1 MDLAGIRH
9 FIIFILISV
18 GLHCSGLLLNRT
30 FESQQLL
37 TQQIGVILLSGTREG
52 FYPAPEIKAQAASAR
67 QNPLPAVSKKDLV
80 AAAGS
85 VKKPQISSPRED
97 MITAAVK
104 PALPTEVA
112 RPLMTPAQRSRPEPV
127 AAPIQNSAKAVGVT
141 SAAEVT
147 KVVSLVP
154 SPVDRAG
161 KADAKQSAEALSPA
175 GATLRQETRAS
186 GFGGNQALAQL
197 AVPLYAGN
205 PKPEYPKIARL
216 RGWEGTVRLDVVV
229 RKDGRVGKVE
239 LADSSGFRALDQVAL
254 KTVYRWRFKPAMS
267 SGAPVESTVQV
278 PVRFVL
284 NAQP

>member
-9 FIIFILISV
+9 LIIFILISV

-30 FESQQLL
+30 FESRQLL
-37 TQQIGVILLSGTREG
+37 KQQIGVTLLSGPRER
-52 FYPAPEIKAQAASAR
+52 FYPAPEIKAHAASA
-67 QNPLPAVSKKDLV
+67 QQSPLPSVSKKDLA

-85 VKKPQISSPRED
+85 VRNPQKSFQSED
-97 MITAAVK
+97 IITAAAK
-104 PALPTEVA
+104 PAVPATVA
-112 RPLMTPAQRSRPEPV
+112 RPLITPAEKLRPEPA
-127 AAPIQNSAKAVGVT
+127 AAPIQNSAKPVSVT
-141 SAAEVT
+141 SAAKVT
-147 KVVSLVP
+147 KVVSLIP
-154 SPVDRAG
+154 SQVDKAG
-161 KADAKQSAEALSPA
+161 KADAKQSAEPLSPA
-175 GATLRQETRAS
+175 DATLRQEAGPS
-186 GFGGNQALAQL
+186 GFGENQPLAQL

-239 LADSSGFRALDQVAL
+239 LAGSSGFRTLDQVAL

-267 SGAPVESTVQV
+267 SGGPVESKVQV